1 MQEVNGAQHGCLTR
15 QSIPGIK
22 ITSRSGTVIFHTLL
36 WTGTEKFSQW
46 LTRYDEIMR
55 TRAVRDDVLS
65 PLFHDQNR
73 GISTHDIHRIQRA
86 SKIKDSVSCTVCLDP
101 VIWLLYAYVSV
112 GMSPPANKHNGQIN
126 VCWWSANLIVAW

>member
-1 MQEVNGAQHGCLTR
+1 MDISHDNPFLGSKSLHVPELW
-15 QSIPGIK
+15 
-22 ITSRSGTVIFHTLL
+22 FFTLYCEQAL
-36 WTGTEKFSQW
+36 KDFSQW

-55 TRAVRDDVLS
+55 TRAIRDDVLS
-65 PLFHDQNR
+65 PLFLYQNR

-101 VIWLLYAYVSV
+101 IIWLLYAYVSV
-112 GMSPPANKHNGQIN
+112 GMSHSANKHNSQIS